1 MTILGRR
8 VPMMASLL
16 VWFALWE
23 LVGRLDLIFLI
34 PPFTS
39 VIAAGIEMLPTAS
52 FHKAVGITLHA
63 FLIGMAFSLTVGIG
77 VGVLMGRIRAVGDVL
92 GMWVNI
98 FESSPLTAIIPV
110 LMAVLGFGQTTV
122 IVTVF
127 LFSVWVIA
135 LDTQVGVRQINPS
148 LVEMARSFGA
158 SRMQLYGK
166 ILVFAA
172 LPEILAGVRLGL
184 IRGVKGVVIGQLLI
198 AIIGVGE
205 LFELYSRNFLMAHF
219 WALIIL
225 VFAFAFIISELVGL
239 IERKVEYYAGSR

>member
-1 MTILGRR
+1 MTIAGRR

-23 LVGRLDLIFLI
+23 AVGRLELILLI
-34 PPFTS
+34 PSFTG
-39 VIAAGIEMLPTAS
+39 VVAAGAAMLPSAT
-52 FHKAVGITLHA
+52 FHKAIGITLHA
-63 FLIGMAFSLTVGIG
+63 FGIGMACALAVGI
-77 VGVLMGRIRAVGDVL
+77 VCGVLMGRIRAVGDVL

-135 LDTQVGVRQINPS
+135 LDTQVGIRQINPS
-148 LVEMARSFGA
+148 LIEMARSFGA
-158 SRMQLYGK
+158 SRVQLYTR

-205 LFELYSRNFLMAHF
+205 LFELYSRNFLMEEF

-225 VFAFAFIISELVGL
+225 VFAFAFVLSELVGL
-239 IERKVEYYAGSR
+239 LERKVEYYAGSR